1 MSACLDTLHRAG
13 DPVGAAEAAAADA
26 KARAAASRVPP
37 VAPIAD
43 WLITANTKQHTV
55 SGCTSW
61 HMVAAAHE
69 ATIRHLVHQ
78 LHTIN
83 GANAIPAADCEI
95 VETNIGPAS
104 VRVEVECEPASGD
117 GHDEPRHEADFAA
130 SRVLINGMWVQIDTA
145 IDALRKMDETLA
157 AMRGAA

>member
-1 MSACLDTLHRAG
+1 MSAILETAL
-13 DPVGAAEAAAADA
+13 DPVRKAQADAADA
-26 KARAAASRVPP
+26 KAARTPRP
-37 VAPIAD
+37 APIAD

-69 ATIRHLVHQ
+69 ATIRHLAHQ
-78 LHTIN
+78 LQTIN
-83 GANAIPAADCEI
+83 GANAIAAPGCEI
-95 VETNIGPAS
+95 VEANIGPAS

-117 GHDEPRHEADFAA
+117 GWNEPRHEADFAA